1 MVMAV
6 EASPGDPLSASP
18 LNAEDPLYIV
28 IDGTRGRGQSL
39 KASLQFMDVSQVCVA
54 NADDWQEA
62 LGERRLAAIFV
73 GDDLDA
79 ESLRDIAATVGEV
92 APNAPI
98 VRVKGGRRSGGQRE

>member
-6 EASPGDPLSASP
+6 EASPGDTASTGLDSA
-18 LNAEDPLYIV
+18 EEPLYIV
-28 IDGTRGRGQSL
+28 IDGAHGRGASL
-39 KASLQFMDVSQVCVA
+39 KASLQFMDVSEVCVA
-54 NADDWQEA
+54 NADDWLKV

-79 ESLRDIAATVGEV
+79 ESLQGVVAAVGEL

-98 VRVKGGRRSGGQRE
+98 VRVKGERRGPGEST